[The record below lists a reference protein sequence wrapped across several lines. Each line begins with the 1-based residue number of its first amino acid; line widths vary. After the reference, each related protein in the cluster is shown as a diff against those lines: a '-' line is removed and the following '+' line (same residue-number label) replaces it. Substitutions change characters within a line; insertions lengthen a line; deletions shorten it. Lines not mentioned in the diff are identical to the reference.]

1 MPTVVVEPPME
12 ARGLTDTRAI
22 EGVEPMEDAEE
33 EKAVPPDLTQNT
45 SHGEDGSGDKTDA
58 LPRRKKKR
66 VHFDSE
72 VKSTGNKDAD
82 QGKNMNHGNK
92 SQHIPTGKSEM
103 VYVLKKPLVEEVK
116 N

>member
-12 ARGLTDTRAI
+12 ARGSTDTRAI

-45 SHGEDGSGDKTDA
+45 SHGEDGTGDKTDA

-66 VHFDSE
+66 VHFDNE
-72 VKSTGNKDAD
+72 ANSTGNNDASH
-82 QGKNMNHGNK
+82 GKNSDHDC
-92 SQHIPTGKSEM
+92 
-103 VYVLKKPLVEEVK
+103 KPR
-116 N
+116 NIFQGRMR

>member
-1 MPTVVVEPPME
+1 MPMVVVEPPME
-12 ARGLTDTRAI
+12 ARGSTDT
-22 EGVEPMEDAEE
+22 EVMVGVEPMEDAEE
-33 EKAVPPDLTQNT
+33 EKAVPPDPMQNT
-45 SHGEDGSGDKTDA
+45 SHGEEGSGGKTDA

-82 QGKNMNHGNK
+82 QGKNVNHGNK

-103 VYVLKKPLVEEVK
+103 VYVVKKPLVEEVK